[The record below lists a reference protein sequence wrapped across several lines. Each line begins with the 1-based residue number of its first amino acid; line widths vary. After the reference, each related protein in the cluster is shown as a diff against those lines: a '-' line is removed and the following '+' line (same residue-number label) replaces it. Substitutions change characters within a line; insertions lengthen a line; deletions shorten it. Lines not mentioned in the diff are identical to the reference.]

1 MSWFSLSTFS
11 CIFVF
16 WLRLAARNLNA
27 NPHLFFILLL
37 LFHVSLACFCLCL
50 HIDLCLVSLCS
61 LSCMSKL
68 KFHTFALHSC
78 VAPYSRPQH
87 QQLHQPLLLL
97 VLHVWHTFISHISTS
112 YLLLCLLP
120 LCHVCLSCTL
130 QWTTTSTVISIF
142 TTGLH
147 VCHTFNVLL
156 CLMLLSCMLVR
167 HLTTNLYTNSY
178 LFCVFIVLSSFTF
191 QPGVHNLIP
200 LSCIFVLHLTS

>member
-1 MSWFSLSTFS
+1 ML
-11 CIFVF
+11 
-16 WLRLAARNLNA
+16 
-27 NPHLFFILLL
+27 
-37 LFHVSLACFCLCL
+37 LCL
-50 HIDLCLVSLCS
+50 AVSLCS

-142 TTGLH
+142 FTIVLH
-147 VCHTFNVLL
+147 VCYTFNVLL

-167 HLTTNLYTNSY
+167 HLTTNPYTNSY
-178 LFCVFIVLSSFTF
+178 LSCVCVVVLSSTF
-191 QPGVHNLIP
+191 HTTLTISYLCLAF
-200 LSCIFVLHLTS
+200 LSCTLQVS